1 MNRTFKVAKSLTRGV
16 VVTSEKASSYQG
28 KAVKTVIAAAVA
40 SLVAGTAMAAD
51 NEVKDLT
58 LNGTTLTITGSTAAD
73 MKVADEAKTII
84 DPKVTEGTTD
94 RTTWKNG
101 TDIFGYKGML
111 TLNQGE
117 LVVEG
122 HTKTIQGAV
131 KVKDTGTI
139 SLAATKTKDGVLKL
153 GDPAVNEEYKLGAD
167 GDLVVN
173 FKAEASSEKTVQLL
187 GRQETFTFGAVQKKT
202 GDIITEPA
210 HAVVLNVAKDVKA
223 EIGFDSSAGLQNTT
237 LKLDNIALNNA
248 GQLTFKA
255 QTIQIN
261 SDIAAQE
268 GTTIYEGASNISNAE
283 VAGKNVLVSN
293 ADNTDYKQD
302 TKFIGSVAVAE
313 KGVLSAETLDVKG
326 TGSLTSSGTGLVK
339 ATTINLESGS
349 TVTLGGTTEAT
360 TLNVLN
366 GKTTAQGGSDLTG
379 KATLTNLVIDNSSL
393 ATGVTAAATSFTASN
408 ATLKVADAIT
418 VKGNTADAGST
429 LTLTRGKTSAGTV
442 TVGAFGTLTVTQQ
455 SQFAANTLDVTGAAA
470 ANTTAT
476 ATFTNTNITADA
488 ITVGK
493 NGSLTL
499 DNSDSDV
506 GTVNVAGTM
515 RVTST
520 GNDSY
525 LGADS
530 IAVANN
536 GSLTLAGEVEFS
548 TLTIAGKTA
557 STATDAGSVVL
568 GDGYYVTTSD
578 QLFKAVENK
587 TGIEAIGALKD
598 NLTTAAQSSQT
609 YRLNDAAFNYTK
621 AQYDKLAASHS
632 SSHFEF
638 VNGLLVGAKDSSGND
653 TVANF
658 ADAVGIGYVGK
669 SAVAIYTDTAAA
681 TASVG
686 TSNLTAGSIALKT
699 NTNPDTKFA
708 SLTIN
713 ADGNTPGT
721 LTLRGD
727 ADGKVFYLPAV
738 TTKDANGKDVT
749 DVMPVTLNV
758 ATAFGEEEMN
768 DTGVVD
774 GKITA
779 NKAVTVNGDFTFAED
794 LTLAG
799 TATDTTD
806 DLSIYGRMSGKNI
819 IVANNA
825 NAKAHIKGGV
835 LVLEGTAPDAQQKE
849 VGQQVTTGNVV
860 IDKVHVSDGE
870 EKGGLLVIG
879 SANEAAA
886 QAYQSAH
893 HLDNTLWVSQA
904 VNFKD
909 GVTFGSNAATGT
921 WNGVLAGGENTVA
934 IDLAA
939 LGQSGYEA
947 SETAAVIT
955 FGSNVSP
962 AAPQKLV
969 LANLAQVN
977 KSSLVY
983 DKVNDLYYVNTGVGL
998 ANQGR
1003 VDFGTRFY
1011 TTDLLTAQS
1020 NGKVYLQVNEAKVE
1034 EVAELGLNSFGSF
1047 ESSLYNVEF
1056 GKNIIADKLIFGL
1069 DDLEKSYLKSIYKQA
1084 LAAGVIK
1091 ADTTEAQFAQLAYA
1105 DPADIIADGKM
1116 DAYSDFINA
1125 AQDAFDAQLVSAEH
1139 AATNMAALGG
1149 AFTTA
1154 LDINDQVTA
1163 AVSRRTSAQRT
1174 EGFTPWV
1181 DVFGTTNEAKRLY
1194 GNGAG
1199 YEADIYG
1206 AVLGFDYTA
1215 ACGGTLGVAF
1225 NVGQADGNSVGS
1237 GAKVDN
1243 DADFYGV
1250 SLYGAQTFGDFNVKA
1265 DLGYTQVSND
1275 LSTNNVLG
1283 SYKESLDANVFTFGL
1298 GTEYLAKFG
1307 ALNVTPHAGIRLSR
1321 IDMDDSKYGADYD
1334 TMTVY
1339 QLPLGV
1345 AFSGNFDV
1353 NGWKLAPMVDLSVVP
1368 AFGDKDAVATYTG
1381 GIQSVTRV
1389 VDTNPIQA
1397 TLGVSAQNG
1406 AWTFGLNYGLTAGGD
1421 DRMNNAF
1428 NANLRYSF

>member
-131 KVKDTGTI
+131 NVKDTGTI

-153 GDPAVNEEYKLGAD
+153 GDPAVTNEYKLGAD

-187 GRQETFTFGAVQKKT
+187 GRQATFTFGAVQEKT

-210 HAVVLNVAKDVKA
+210 HAVVVNVAKDVKA
-223 EIGFDSSAGLQNTT
+223 EIGFDSSANLQNTT

-255 QTIQIN
+255 TDIQIK

-268 GTTIYEGASNISNAE
+268 GTTIYEGASTISNAE

-293 ADNTDYKQD
+293 ADNTAYKQD
-302 TKFIGSVAVAE
+302 TKFIGSVSVAD

-326 TGSLTSSGTGLVK
+326 SGSLTSSGTGLVK

-360 TLNVLN
+360 TLIVLN
-366 GKTTAQGGSDLTG
+366 GKTTAQGANDLTG

-408 ATLKVADAIT
+408 ATLKVTDAIT
-418 VKGNTADAGST
+418 VKGNAANTGST
-429 LTLTRGKTSAGTV
+429 LTLSGGKTSAGTV
-442 TVGAFGTLTVTQQ
+442 TVGAFGTLTVER
-455 SQFAANTLDVTGAAA
+455 SQFAATTLDVTGAAV
-470 ANTTAT
+470 ANTQAA
-476 ATFTNTNITADA
+476 ATFTSTNITADA

-493 NGSLTL
+493 QGTLTL
-499 DNSDSDV
+499 TNSDSDV

-515 RVTST
+515 TVS
-520 GNDSY
+520 GDDGY

-548 TLTIAGKTA
+548 ALTIAGKTA

-568 GDGYYVTTSD
+568 GNGYYVTTSD

-598 NLTTAAQSSQT
+598 NLTTAQNSNQT

-621 AQYDKLAASHS
+621 AQYDKLLESHS
-632 SSHFEF
+632 SSQFEF

-653 TVANF
+653 TVAKF

-686 TSNLTAGSIALKT
+686 TSDLTAGSIALKT
-699 NTNPDTKFA
+699 NTNPDTKFE

-713 ADGNTPGT
+713 AADNNPGT

-738 TTKDANGKDVT
+738 TTKDTNGKDVT

-758 ATAFGEEEMN
+758 VTTFGEEEMN

-799 TATDTTD
+799 TTAGTD
-806 DLSIYGRMSGKNI
+806 DLLINGRMSGKNI

-825 NAKAHIKGGV
+825 NAKTHIQGGV

-860 IDKVHVSDGE
+860 IDKVRVSDGE

-909 GVTFGSNAATGT
+909 AVTFGSQAIGT
-921 WNGVLAGGENTVA
+921 WNGVQAGGENTIA

-955 FGSNVSP
+955 FGSNVTS

-998 ANQGR
+998 ANNGR

-1011 TTDLLTAQS
+1011 TTDLPTAQS

-1105 DPADIIADGKM
+1105 DPADITDIIADGKM

-1163 AVSRRTSAQRT
+1163 AVSRRTSAQRV

-1243 DADFYGV
+1243 DADFYGF

-1275 LSTNNVLG
+1275 LSTNNILG

-1307 ALNVTPHAGIRLSR
+1307 ALNITPHAGIRLSR
-1321 IDMDDSKYGADYD
+1321 IDMDDSQYGADYD

-1389 VDTNPIQA
+1389 VDTNPIQG

-1406 AWTFGLNYGLTAGGD
+1406 AWTFGLNYSLTAGGD